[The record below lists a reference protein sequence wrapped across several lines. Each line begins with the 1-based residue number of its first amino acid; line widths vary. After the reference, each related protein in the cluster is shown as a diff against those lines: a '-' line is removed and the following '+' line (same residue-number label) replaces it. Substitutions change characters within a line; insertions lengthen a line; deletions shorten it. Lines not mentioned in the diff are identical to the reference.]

1 MDLAVTR
8 SHDYHRFMASQPNQW
23 EALQDQEA
31 AQPPREYPPD
41 ESRQEKAKRP
51 RRFERRPYGR
61 GICGPRYARDL
72 GRAPLVTTGSE
83 VVPWSDVDH

>member
-1 MDLAVTR
+1 VDLAVTR

-41 ESRQEKAKRP
+41 ESGQEKAKRP
-51 RRFERRPYGR
+51 RRFDGVRTVGEFAGHV
-61 GICGPRYARDL
+61 L
-72 GRAPLVTTGSE
+72 RAILDGLP
-83 VVPWSDVDH
+83 